1 MDTPPFQTVAIIG
14 RPELGEHR
22 AYFTKLAN
30 YLTRAG
36 KAVLWETELA
46 KTIRRKESNFADIK
60 RQADLVIIFGG
71 DGTFLHAVRHLAGC
85 KAYFIGSKLG
95 GHLGFLTEHDHTQLE
110 ATLRKVFAGNFKH
123 DERLLLTARV
133 ERNKKVVKSFTALNE
148 VVINQQGLSKLI
160 QLNLS
165 TERCPVTNL
174 LADGV
179 IIATPTGSTAYSLSA
194 GGPIMYPSLSG
205 FVITPINPHILAN
218 RPIVVPDDFTL
229 HISTD
234 HEAVSLTVDGQK
246 SIKLQKS
253 DAVHVKQAT
262 WRLPVIHPSKR
273 NYFALL
279 RGKLHWSERE

>member
-14 RPELGEHR
+14 RPDLGAHR

-36 KAVLWETELA
+36 KTVFWETELA
-46 KTIRRKESNFADIK
+46 GMLRRKKTPFADIK
-60 RQADLVIIFGG
+60 RRADLVLVFGG
-71 DGTFLHAVRHLAGC
+71 DGTFLHAVRHLVGC

-133 ERNKKVVKSFTALNE
+133 ERAGTVVKSLTALNE
-148 VVINQQGLSKLI
+148 VVINQPGLA
-160 QLNLS
+160 QLMQLDLA
-165 TERCPVTNL
+165 TEKCPITNL

-218 RPIVVPDDFTL
+218 RPIVVPEDFTL
-229 HISTD
+229 HASTS
-234 HEAVSLTVDGQK
+234 HAAVILTADGQK
-246 SIKLQKS
+246 TTRLKKG
-253 DAVHVKQAT
+253 DVVHISQAD
-262 WRLPVIHPSKR
+262 WHVPVIHPAKR

-279 RGKLHWSERE
+279 RAKLHWSARE